1 MKIVVTG
8 ATGFIGTHVVANL
21 LKRKIDVITTGT
33 DLNKM
38 QKKSWNDKVK
48 FIMLDINHEIS
59 DNIIN
64 EIASADKVIHLIWSG
79 LPDYKNLN
87 HFEIF
92 LMPQYFFL
100 KRLIDSGLKDLTIT
114 GTCLEYGLK
123 NGYLTEE
130 IKSDPTN
137 PYAIAKDTLRKF
149 LNQLQIKSNFK
160 LKWARVFYTFGEG
173 QSKNSILGQL
183 DLAISNGES
192 NFNMSKGEQL
202 RDYLPVEEL
211 ANQIVNLSLDNE
223 KNGIYNCC
231 SGVPISIRR
240 MVEEY
245 VSKKDKK
252 INLNL
257 GYYEYPD
264 YEPLAFWGKKFDY

>member
-8 ATGFIGTHVVANL
+8 ATGFIGSHVVAEL
-21 LKRKIDVITTGT
+21 LERKIETICTSTE
-33 DLNKM
+33 LNKIE
-38 QKKSWNDKVK
+38 KKSWYNKVK
-48 FIMLDINHEIS
+48 FIKVNLNDEIS
-59 DNIIN
+59 NNTIN

-87 HFEIF
+87 HFETF

-100 KRLIDSGLKDLTIT
+100 KRLIDCGLKDLTIT

-123 NGYLTEE
+123 NGCLTED
-130 IKSDPTN
+130 IKSEPTN
-137 PYAIAKDTLRKF
+137 PYALAKDTLRKF
-149 LNQLQIKSNFK
+149 LFQLQLKSNFK
-160 LKWARVFYTFGEG
+160 LKWARVFYTYGKG
-173 QSKNSILGQL
+173 QSTKSILGQL

-192 NFNMSKGEQL
+192 IFNMSAGEQL
-202 RDYLPVEEL
+202 RDYLPVEDL
-211 ANQIVNLSLDNE
+211 ANQIVNLSLSNE

-240 MVEEY
+240 LVEEY
-245 VSKKDKK
+245 LLKNQKK

-257 GYYEYPD
+257 GHYEYPD
-264 YEPLAFWGKKFDY
+264 YEPLAFWGRKVD

>member
-8 ATGFIGTHVVANL
+8 ATGFIGSHVVAEL
-21 LKRKIDVITTGT
+21 LERKIETICTSTE
-33 DLNKM
+33 LYKIE
-38 QKKSWNDKVK
+38 KKSWYNKVK
-48 FIMLDINHEIS
+48 FIKVNLNDEIS
-59 DNIIN
+59 NNTIN

-87 HFEIF
+87 HFETF

-100 KRLIDSGLKDLTIT
+100 KRLIDCGLKDLTIT

-123 NGYLTEE
+123 NGCLTED
-130 IKSDPTN
+130 IKSEPTN
-137 PYAIAKDTLRKF
+137 PYALAKDTLRKF
-149 LNQLQIKSNFK
+149 LYQLQLKSNFK
-160 LKWARVFYTFGEG
+160 LKWARVFYTYGKG
-173 QSKNSILGQL
+173 QSTKSILGQL

-192 NFNMSKGEQL
+192 IFNMSAGEQL
-202 RDYLPVEEL
+202 RDYLPVEDL
-211 ANQIVNLSLDNE
+211 ANQIVNLSLSNE

-240 MVEEY
+240 LVEEY
-245 VSKKDKK
+245 LLKNQKK

-257 GYYEYPD
+257 GHYEYPD
-264 YEPLAFWGKKFDY
+264 YEPLAFWGRKDD